1 VTDRQI
7 HPGKPFPRGAS
18 YDGSGVNFAVYSGV
32 ATRVE
37 VCLFDAAEPTREIDR
52 FDLPETTDFVWHG
65 YVPGLEPGVLYGL
78 RVHGPYAPTQ
88 GHRCNP
94 NKLLVD
100 PYAKAIHGDVDWQGP
115 VLGYQVSHPEKD
127 LSFDEQDSAPS
138 VPKSVVVNE
147 FFDWTGDLPP
157 DTPWRRT
164 VIYELH
170 VKGFTKLHPEIPEE
184 LRGTYTALAHPVAL
198 RHLQNLGVTAVEL
211 MPVHEFPDDGFLEDR
226 FLRNYWG
233 YNTLGFFAPK
243 QRYASRVNPGAQVN
257 EFKAMVKALHAAG
270 IEVILD
276 VVYNHTC
283 EGNHLG
289 PTLSLR
295 GIDNATYYWL
305 MPDARHNLDFTGT
318 GNSIDASNT
327 EAARLIVDSLRY
339 WVMQMHVD
347 GFRFDLATT
356 LGRTGQ
362 GEFDRHS
369 ALFQIIGQDPVLS
382 RTKLIAEPWDLGLGG
397 YQVGNFPPPWREWNG
412 PYRDALRRYW
422 KGDHNLAS
430 ELGYRLS
437 GSADLY
443 QGERSQT
450 HAINFITAH
459 DGFTLHD
466 LVSYN
471 TKHNEAN
478 GEDNRDGADDNYS
491 WNHGVEGE
499 TEDEGIIALR
509 ERQKRNLLSSLF
521 FSQGVPMLLAGDEMG
536 RTQGGNNNAYCQD
549 NEISWVDWRLDD
561 RKKVLLEFTRR
572 LIALRQDLPVLQ
584 RHRFCA
590 GDFVWDSRSRDLIW
604 LRPDGSE
611 MGARDWQRPWLAAL
625 AFEMGGDA
633 IPMLDERGARMV
645 GDGLLVLMNAS
656 TEAIRFKLPPGADWL
671 LQCDT
676 NDPTREPGARCA
688 NDYVV
693 ASRSMVVLRQPLA
706 AEAER
711 SMPTSERR
719 AIAAG
724 ARGTLDRA
732 VASGKRRA
740 GVLLPLFSLRSKG
753 NWGIGDINDLARF
766 AAWAQRAGFSALQ
779 LLPINA
785 VSGFDASPYAAI
797 SAYAI
802 DPVYL
807 SLDDCEDFLAAGG
820 RNALSEEA
828 RKELDS
834 LATSPRVQWT
844 RVRAIKREANILAFD
859 RFMHDEWSSRS
870 ARARELM
877 NFMKEHRAWL
887 DHYALFSTLHDEQHK
902 SWLDWPLGL
911 RERTPDAIAEVR
923 RRHEEP
929 LLRKA
934 WEQWQLDRQWRV
946 ARHKASEVGVE
957 LMGDLPFTVAMDSAD
972 VWANRSIFRTD
983 LRVGAPPDEL
993 SPTGQDWGMPVYDW
1007 VALQRSDFAWLRA
1020 RAARAGELFSLYR
1033 VDHVI
1038 GFYRTFFRS
1047 SDGHT
1052 TGFTPRDEGA
1062 QVRLGE
1068 SILRLLRRF
1077 GEVVA
1082 EDLGSAP
1089 EFLRPSLEKLGI
1101 PGYRVLRW
1109 EKDGDQYRD
1118 PASWPLL
1125 SVATNGTHD
1134 TETTAEW
1141 YDQLSVE
1148 RRTELLRLPG
1158 LSDLDPQL
1166 GFDDRVRDVLLRTIY
1181 SAPSTLSVIPFQD
1194 AMGSRERINVPGT
1207 LDEDNWSYRMA
1218 MDIETLLLDTAA
1230 TERLASLA
1238 VETDRA
1244 PRDGAALV
1252 MPRE

>member
-1 VTDRQI
+1 MTDREI

-18 YDGSGVNFAVYSGV
+18 YDGMGVNFAIYSRV

-37 VCLFDAAEPTREIDR
+37 VCLFDANEPSRETQR

-65 YVPGLEPGVLYGL
+65 YVPGLEPGALYGF

-100 PYAKAIHGDVDWQGP
+100 PYAKALHGDVDWRGP
-115 VLGYQVSHPEKD
+115 VLGYKVSDPEKD
-127 LSFDEQDSAPS
+127 LSFDDQDSAAS
-138 VPKSVVVNE
+138 VPKGVVVSD

-170 VKGFTKLHPEIPEE
+170 VRGFTKLHPDIPEE
-184 LRGTYTALAHPVAL
+184 LRGTYAGLAHPAAI
-198 RHLQNLGVTAVEL
+198 RHLQELGVTAVEL

-226 FLRNYWG
+226 LLRNYWG

-243 QRYASRVNPGAQVN
+243 QRYASRPSPGAQVN

-295 GIDNATYYWL
+295 GIDNASYYWL

-318 GNSIDASNT
+318 GNSINASNI
-327 EAARLIVDSLRY
+327 EAARLIVDSVRY
-339 WVMQMHVD
+339 WVTQMHVD

-422 KGDHNLAS
+422 KGDHNQAS

-450 HAINFITAH
+450 QAVNFITVH

-471 TKHNEAN
+471 GKHNEAN
-478 GEDNRDGADDNYS
+478 GENNRDGADDNHS

-499 TEDEGIIALR
+499 TDDQGIIALR
-509 ERQKRNLLSSLF
+509 ERQKRNLLTSLF

-549 NEISWVDWRLDD
+549 NEISWLDWQLDD
-561 RKKVLLEFTRR
+561 RKKSLLDFTHR
-572 LIALRQDLPVLQ
+572 LIALRQKLAVLQ

-590 GDFVWDSRSRDLIW
+590 GDFVWDSCSKDLLW
-604 LRPDGSE
+604 LRPDGGE
-611 MGARDWQRPWLAAL
+611 MNARDWQRPWLSAL
-625 AFEMGGDA
+625 AFAMGGDA

-656 TEAIRFKLPPGADWL
+656 AEAIRFKLPAGQWL
-671 LQCDT
+671 LECDT
-676 NDPTREPGARCA
+676 NAATREPGAECL
-688 NDYVV
+688 NEYVV
-693 ASRSMVVLRQPLA
+693 ADRSMVVLRQPLT
-706 AEAER
+706 AEAQR

-719 AIAAG
+719 ALSTAG
-724 ARGTLDRA
+724 TRGTLDRA

-740 GVLLPLFSLRSKG
+740 GVLVPLFSLRSKG
-753 NWGIGDINDLARF
+753 NWGIGDVSDVARF
-766 AAWAQRAGFSALQ
+766 AAWAHRAGFSVLQ
-779 LLPINA
+779 VLPINA
-785 VSGFDASPYAAI
+785 VSGLDASPYAAI

-802 DPVYL
+802 DPIYL
-807 SLDDCEDFLAAGG
+807 ALDDCEDFIAAGG
-820 RNALSEEA
+820 RGALSPAA
-828 RKELDS
+828 RSEIDA
-834 LATSPRVQWT
+834 LAGSPRVLWG
-844 RVRAIKREANILAFD
+844 RVRALKREASILAFD
-859 RFMHDEWSSRS
+859 RFLRDEWRS
-870 ARARELM
+870 LSPRARELM
-877 NFMKEHRAWL
+877 SFMKEHRSWL
-887 DHYALFSTLHDEQHK
+887 DHYALFSTLHDEQLK

-911 RERTPDAIAEVR
+911 RDRTPDALVEVR
-923 RRHEEP
+923 RNHEET

-934 WEQWQLDRQWRV
+934 WEQWQLDRQWRA
-946 ARHKASEVGVE
+946 ARHQASEAGVD

-1007 VALQRSDFAWLRA
+1007 VALQRSDFAWLRS
-1020 RAARAGELFSLYR
+1020 RVARAGELFSLYR

-1052 TGFTPRDEGA
+1052 TGFTPQDEGA

-1068 SILRLLRRF
+1068 TVMRLMCRF

-1082 EDLGSAP
+1082 EDLGTVPA
-1089 EFLRPSLEKLGI
+1089 FLRPSLEKLGV

-1109 EKDGDQYRD
+1109 EKEGETYHD
-1118 PASWPLL
+1118 PASWPTL
-1125 SVATNGTHD
+1125 SIGTNATHD
-1134 TETTAEW
+1134 TETSAQW
-1141 YDQLSVE
+1141 YDELSVE
-1148 RRTELLRLPG
+1148 KRRAFLRLPG
-1158 LSDLDPQL
+1158 LAGIEPER
-1166 GFDDRVRDVLLRTIY
+1166 GFDDGVRDALLKLIY
-1181 SAPSTLSVIPFQD
+1181 SAPSTLVVVPFQD

-1207 LDEDNWSYRMA
+1207 LSEDNWSYRMA
-1218 MDIETLLLDTAA
+1218 MDIEALLADEASAA
-1230 TERLASLA
+1230 RLSALA
-1238 VETDRA
+1238 AETDRA
-1244 PRDGAALV
+1244 AP
-1252 MPRE
+1252 